1 MLRLFQ
7 SIFGGKTRKGDYP
20 EKLIREAIERAV
32 DGTDPALR
40 GLLNYRK
47 KLRAPVL
54 CTIDHVVDLVETL
67 APPLEISASRY
78 STDPR
83 LKSFFISAKHMARV
97 INENL
102 EQNELLSQHDPP
114 RNKRCGLLVMQ
125 QEKQKILGT
134 DLVGETLVRDVPL
147 TTVSFGNHRI
157 VDITGSEQQTRRMLK
172 RRAYDHLLSLALERI
187 SSVCAMN
194 EALKKRRD
202 LLQAK
207 LNSLN
212 RGQWGFNFSGTTK
225 PPDIVNLE
233 TELEHIEMELHKTG
247 WDEDQLKASLGIV
260 TEILSQP
267 ERSLWEEKK
276 KLVVDQMGIQRP
288 QPGEDSF
295 ELELQYI
302 RNTQGRRVVVS
313 LVWM

>member
-7 SIFGGKTRKGDYP
+7 SIFGGQTQKGNYP
-20 EKLIREAIERAV
+20 EKLVRAAIERAV

-40 GLLNYRK
+40 GLMNYRK
-47 KLRAPVL
+47 KLRTPVL
-54 CTIDHVVDLVETL
+54 CTIDHVVDLVESL
-67 APPLEISASRY
+67 AAPLEISASGY
-78 STDPR
+78 FTDPL
-83 LKSFFISAKHMARV
+83 LKSFFISTKHMV
-97 INENL
+97 GIINENL
-102 EQNELLSQHDPP
+102 EKNSLLSRSDPQS
-114 RNKRCGLLVMQ
+114 KKHCGLLVMQ
-125 QEKQKILGT
+125 QDEQKILGT
-134 DLVGETLVRDVPL
+134 DLVGETVVREVPL
-147 TTVSFGNHRI
+147 TTVSFSNHRI
-157 VDITGSEQQTRRMLK
+157 LDITGSEQHTRRMLK
-172 RRAYDHLLSLALERI
+172 RRAFDHLLSLALERI
-187 SSVCAMN
+187 SSVCSMN
-194 EALKKRRD
+194 DALKKRRD

-233 TELEHIEMELHKTG
+233 TELENIEAELQKTG
-247 WDEDQLKASLGIV
+247 WDEDQLKTSLGIV

-276 KLVVDQMGIQRP
+276 KLVLDQMGIQRP
-288 QPGEDSF
+288 QSREDSF

-302 RNTQGRRVVVS
+302 RNTQGRSVVVS